1 MTISNTQLW
10 MLIALLS
17 ITAYALKVI
26 GFAVIGGRRMPPVI
40 ERCLALIPA
49 SLLAALVVKD
59 TFTIAQDVVLDAR
72 AVGLVVALVAVWR
85 KAPFIVVV
93 VAAMAATAIVRLLG

>member
-10 MLIALLS
+10 TLIALLS
-17 ITAYALKVI
+17 ITAYALKVL
-26 GFAVIGGRRMPPVI
+26 GFAVVGGRRMPPVI

-59 TFTIAQDVVLDAR
+59 TFTTAQDLVVDAR
-72 AVGLVVALVAVWR
+72 AAGLVVALIAVWR

-93 VAAMAATAIVRLLG
+93 VAAMAATAVIRLLG

>member
-1 MTISNTQLW
+1 MTISNAQLW
-10 MLIALLS
+10 TLIALLS
-17 ITAYALKVI
+17 ITAYALKVL
-26 GFAVIGGRRMPPVI
+26 GFAVVGGRRMPPVI

-59 TFTIAQDVVLDAR
+59 TFTTAQDLVVDAR
-72 AVGLVVALVAVWR
+72 AAGLVVALIAVWR

-93 VAAMAATAIVRLLG
+93 VAAMVATAVARLLG